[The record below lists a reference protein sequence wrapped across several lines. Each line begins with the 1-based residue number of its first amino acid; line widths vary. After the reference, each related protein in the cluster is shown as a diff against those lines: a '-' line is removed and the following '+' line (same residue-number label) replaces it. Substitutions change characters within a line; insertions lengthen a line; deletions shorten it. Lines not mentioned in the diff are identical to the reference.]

1 MAAAGQRQRRHHAG
15 ERGEAVEE
23 IVLGAEHDRRP
34 HDRGLGQRGKN
45 PLLAFRLR
53 LRIVR
58 RRVRVGAD
66 RRDVNE
72 LRAGGLGG
80 ERHRLGALG
89 LHRVETLPAALE
101 QDADQVDD
109 DVGVA
114 HRRRN
119 RLRVAQIGLHRVDLP
134 DPAHR
139 PQKAGELRPAHRDAD
154 AVLPLRQR
162 PHHVAAE
169 EA

>member
-1 MAAAGQRQRRHHAG
+1 MRRC
-15 ERGEAVEE
+15 V
-23 IVLGAEHDRRP
+23 
-34 HDRGLGQRGKN
+34 
-45 PLLAFRLR
+45 
-53 LRIVR
+53 RI
-58 RRVRVGAD
+58 GAD

-80 ERHRLGALG
+80 ERHRLGAFG

-114 HRRRN
+114 HRRLN
-119 RLRVAQIGLHRVDLP
+119 RLRVAQIGLHRMDLP

-139 PQKAGELRPAHRDAD
+139 PQIA
-154 AVLPLRQR
+154 
-162 PHHVAAE
+162 
-169 EA
+169 

>member
-1 MAAAGQRQRRHHAG
+1 MN
-15 ERGEAVEE
+15 ER
-23 IVLGAEHDRRP
+23 
-34 HDRGLGQRGKN
+34 
-45 PLLAFRLR
+45 
-53 LRIVR
+53 
-58 RRVRVGAD
+58 
-66 RRDVNE
+66 
-72 LRAGGLGG
+72 RAGGLGG

-114 HRRRN
+114 HRRRD
-119 RLRVAQIGLHRVDLP
+119 RLRIAQIGLHRVDLP

-139 PQKAGELRPAHRDAD
+139 PQIAGKLRPAHRDAD

-169 EA
+169 EARATEHGDEGFELAFCGHRRRKYRIAGTAV